1 MTTVVIMP
9 NQGLMMTEG
18 TITEW
23 LKSEGDLVQEGEPLF
38 EIETD
43 KVTLTIDAVASGTL
57 LKILHGKG
65 DTVPV
70 TTPIAII
77 GHEEDIYTE
86 TEK

>member
-23 LKSEGDLVQEGEPLF
+23 LKNEGDLVQEGEPLF

-43 KVTLTIDAVASGTL
+43 KVTITIDAAASGTL
-57 LKILHGKG
+57 LKILHVKG

-77 GHEEDIYTE
+77 GHEEASSL
-86 TEK
+86 